1 MPSCEKKALA
11 FSGKEPVMKFSML
24 ACAVLVV
31 SALASSR
38 VASAD
43 HRFHSGFG
51 LNYHARPSLMV
62 ARTYRGNVVAIPRR
76 EFYRGIQSVPIGR
89 SSAVLQYRTPRH
101 HSFYR
106 SPVPVHQRHAH
117 RSYSH
122 GHRGH
127 SHGSFYLQS
136 PRVGFSIRF

>member
-1 MPSCEKKALA
+1 
-11 FSGKEPVMKFSML
+11 MKFSML

-31 SALASSR
+31 SALACSR

-51 LNYHARPSLMV
+51 LNYYGGPTLMV
-62 ARTYRGNVVAIPRR
+62 ARTCRGNIVAIPRR
-76 EFYRGIQSVPIGR
+76 ELCHGIQSVPIGR
-89 SSAVLQYRTPRH
+89 SSAVLQYRTPRQ

-106 SPVPVHQRHAH
+106 SAVPGHQRHVH